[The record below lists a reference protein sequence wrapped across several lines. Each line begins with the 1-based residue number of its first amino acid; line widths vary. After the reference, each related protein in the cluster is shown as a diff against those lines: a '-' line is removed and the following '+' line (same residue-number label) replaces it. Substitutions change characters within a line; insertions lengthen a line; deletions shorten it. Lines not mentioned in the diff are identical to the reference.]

1 MKKVTL
7 PALCAVALLTV
18 GCTTIPSNYVAS
30 SIPVEQGRYT
40 VVAEKVTGTDSQVNI
55 LGFGASRI
63 GSSQNR
69 AIDDALRQ
77 APGANAL
84 VGMSIDIETKNLLVA
99 MVITTRVTG
108 TAVKTND

>member
-1 MKKVTL
+1 M
-7 PALCAVALLTV
+7 
-18 GCTTIPSNYVAS
+18 
-30 SIPVEQGRYT
+30 PVEDGRYAYIDRSRGAGT
-40 VVAEKVTGTDSQVNI
+40 LHRCRRKVTGTDSQVNI